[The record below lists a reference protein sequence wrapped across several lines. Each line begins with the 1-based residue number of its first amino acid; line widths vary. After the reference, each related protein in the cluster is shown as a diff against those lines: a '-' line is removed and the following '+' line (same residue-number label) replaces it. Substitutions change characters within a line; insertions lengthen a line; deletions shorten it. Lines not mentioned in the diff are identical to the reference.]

1 MEKYEYTIQFNTKKA
16 VATVIVISSSNN
28 YMLLLVEKLEK
39 LINTYASEVFWIF
52 LPIDE
57 WQKSKWSSIR
67 TSGPCEGE
75 DEEA

>member
-39 LINTYASEVFWIF
+39 LINTYASEVF
-52 LPIDE
+52 
-57 WQKSKWSSIR
+57 
-67 TSGPCEGE
+67 
-75 DEEA
+75 